1 VIAAMSC
8 EVIELHSR
16 GFIGAN
22 AHPEGCRRAVERQ
35 IAWVKDRAGAGWEGP
50 RSVLVIGASTGYGL
64 ATRIVAAWG
73 FHAATLGVFLERL
86 PGNKRTASPG
96 FYNTVAFH
104 DCARKDGLLAAC
116 VNRDAFSRETKN
128 QAVEIIRR
136 TMPPLDLVIYS
147 LAAPRRIDPESGH
160 VHNAA
165 IKPIGCA
172 FTEKAIDID
181 SEEVVSIKIPPA
193 DEEEIADTISVM
205 GGDDWQMWITTLLE
219 HNLLSKNAR
228 TIAYSYVGP
237 EYSWPIY
244 KHGTI
249 GRAKKHLEDSARGL
263 KALLQEKLGGNAWV
277 SFNQAIVSQSSIVIP
292 FAPLYLSLLHRIM
305 RDKGIQESPIEHI
318 WRMFKDHL
326 AAGKAVKPD
335 PEDHIRLDDR
345 ELRPDVQSTIAALW
359 PQISTVNLN
368 TLTDFAQFKRQFHNL
383 FGFDLQDVDYQRPTE
398 VKLSWA

>member
-1 VIAAMSC
+1 LEGPVEGVLAAMSC

-193 DEEEIADTISVM
+193 DEEEIADTISAVCSRRM
-205 GGDDWQMWITTLLE
+205 
-219 HNLLSKNAR
+219 
-228 TIAYSYVGP
+228 P
-237 EYSWPIY
+237 
-244 KHGTI
+244 
-249 GRAKKHLEDSARGL
+249 
-263 KALLQEKLGGNAWV
+263 ALL
-277 SFNQAIVSQSSIVIP
+277 
-292 FAPLYLSLLHRIM
+292 
-305 RDKGIQESPIEHI
+305 PILT
-318 WRMFKDHL
+318 W
-326 AAGKAVKPD
+326 
-335 PEDHIRLDDR
+335 DR
-345 ELRPDVQSTIAALW
+345 NTVGQSTNMEPLVARRSTWKTPRAVSKHCCRRSSAAMHGYHSIK
-359 PQISTVNLN
+359 PSY
-368 TLTDFAQFKRQFHNL
+368 RS
-383 FGFDLQDVDYQRPTE
+383 RR
-398 VKLSWA
+398 LSFRSRRSI